1 MLLWGML
8 IPQNEDICGFG
19 YCEISD
25 RERSCRD
32 KCEFGFY
39 RMTRYHAERIL
50 HHYQRW
56 RRGAKCK
63 QPHPFII
70 GKAMDV
76 AIVALR
82 KDRKKRAAFHKTEL
96 YFVK

>member
-1 MLLWGML
+1 MKPTPCYCGECSFLKA
-8 IPQNEDICGFG
+8 EDSCGFC

-25 RERSCRD
+25 NERSCRD

-50 HHYQRW
+50 HHYQKW

-63 QPHPFII
+63 QPHPFVI

-82 KDRKKRAAFHKTEL
+82 KDRKKASG
-96 YFVK
+96 VS